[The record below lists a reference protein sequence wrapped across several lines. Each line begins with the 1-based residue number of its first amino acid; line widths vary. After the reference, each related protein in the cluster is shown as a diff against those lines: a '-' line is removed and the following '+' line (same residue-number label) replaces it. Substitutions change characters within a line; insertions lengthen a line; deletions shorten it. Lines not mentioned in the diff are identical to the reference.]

1 VVVNGAVRFFSAAHA
16 GKLAQKNIAEGKIQ
30 FEPKLMF
37 PAFDSFGGHGFKPG
51 CFGLG
56 MRMGF

>member
-1 VVVNGAVRFFSAAHA
+1 VVVNCAVRFFSAAHA

-30 FEPKLMF
+30 FEPKLML
-37 PAFDSFGGHGFKPG
+37 PAFDSFGRHGFKPG